1 MLLKQGE
8 NRRMNRNRV
17 LFFVIIA
24 LAVLVTLGVLA
35 SRFVNNMIQA
45 NSPTINKPDN
55 AVVVQLIYAPEEEL
69 YITQTISDF
78 NRSMARGVNPL
89 TGQELARNVAPIW
102 IEGKSASSGTV
113 AQGIINAIIAPNNSN
128 VERPVIFSPSVRHWL
143 ALVNYQTGQRVFDVD
158 GAKATAVAPVVIAI
172 WESRLNAIKAKHP
185 GQEIGWQELFEVFR
199 SPNGWQDYG
208 LTGRSAVFYGHTDP
222 LVSSTALSTLI
233 GEFYAGS
240 RYGAGNTTGSRLTI
254 DEVRSPK
261 VQDEVRK
268 IEGLIKHYSA
278 RTTEF
283 KEYIAQGPDYL
294 DFVALEENDLIYINQ
309 GKTQYQPPERLVAL
323 YPKEGTFLHDHPFAI
338 PNAPWITPEQRAG
351 AELFTEYVLTSDVQ
365 KRVLEAGFRPASPA
379 VPIGAPISEQ
389 YGVNPAPP
397 KVLPVPEP
405 SVIAAVQESWQLV
418 KKQADVVVLIDTSG
432 SMRTDNKMSLAQ
444 EAIKGFLEDQSATN
458 NIGLVRFSTDVET
471 LVPLAGFESNRSL
484 ITEKVD
490 LLKARG
496 DTAMYAA
503 LLQTIDEMSK
513 SPDSARIRAIVL
525 LSDGKN
531 TVDNASLRDVTD
543 KIQSVR
549 NTKSPILVI
558 PVAYGADADI
568 NALNAI
574 ARASDT
580 KVQSSDAQGIKKLL
594 DVISSYF

>member
-1 MLLKQGE
+1 
-8 NRRMNRNRV
+8 MNRNRI

-24 LAVLVTLGVLA
+24 LAIVVVLGVLGN
-35 SRFVNNMIQA
+35 RFVSNVISA

-55 AVVVQLIYAPEEEL
+55 AIVVDLIYAPEEEL

-78 NRSMARGVNPL
+78 NRSMSRGINPL
-89 TGQELARNVAPIW
+89 TGKELARNEQPIW
-102 IEGKSASSGTV
+102 IAAKSGSSGTV
-113 AQGIINAIIAPNNSN
+113 AQGIRNAFIAPNNSN
-128 VERPVIFSPSVRHWL
+128 VERPTIYSPSVRHWL
-143 ALVNYQTGQRVFDVD
+143 ALVNFQTGQRVFDVD

-208 LTGRSAVFYGHTDP
+208 LQGRTAVYYGHTDP

-240 RYGAGNTTGSRLTI
+240 VYGAGNATTAKLTVN
-254 DEVRSPK
+254 DVRNVK
-261 VQDEVRK
+261 IQDEVRK

-309 GKTQYQPPERLVAL
+309 GKTQYKPPERLVAL

-338 PNAPWITPEQRAG
+338 PDASWVTPEQRA
-351 AELFTEYVLTSDVQ
+351 AAAVFTDYVLSVEVQ
-365 KRVLEAGFRPASPA
+365 KRVLEAGFRPANPA
-379 VPIGAPISEQ
+379 VPIASPISSDL
-389 YGVNPAPP
+389 GVNPAMP

-405 SVIAAVQESWQLV
+405 ATIASVQESWQLV

-432 SMRTDNKMSLAQ
+432 SMRTDDKINLAR
-444 EAIKGFLEDQSATN
+444 EAIKGFLDDQAAAN
-458 NIGLVRFSTDVET
+458 NIGLVRFSSDVET
-471 LVPLAGFESNRSL
+471 LVPLAGFESNRSE
-484 ITEKVD
+484 IAAKVD
-490 LLKARG
+490 QLEARG

-503 LLQTIDEMSK
+503 LAKTIDDMSK
-513 SPDSARIRAIVL
+513 NPDSTRIRAIVL

-543 KIQSVR
+543 KILAMR
-549 NTKSPILVI
+549 NSKSPILVI

-580 KVQSSDAQGIKKLL
+580 KVQSSDAKGIKKLL

>member
-1 MLLKQGE
+1 
-8 NRRMNRNRV
+8 
-17 LFFVIIA
+17 
-24 LAVLVTLGVLA
+24 
-35 SRFVNNMIQA
+35 
-45 NSPTINKPDN
+45 
-55 AVVVQLIYAPEEEL
+55 
-69 YITQTISDF
+69 
-78 NRSMARGVNPL
+78 
-89 TGQELARNVAPIW
+89 
-102 IEGKSASSGTV
+102 
-113 AQGIINAIIAPNNSN
+113 
-128 VERPVIFSPSVRHWL
+128 
-143 ALVNYQTGQRVFDVD
+143 
-158 GAKATAVAPVVIAI
+158 
-172 WESRLNAIKAKHP
+172 
-185 GQEIGWQELFEVFR
+185 
-199 SPNGWQDYG
+199 
-208 LTGRSAVFYGHTDP
+208 
-222 LVSSTALSTLI
+222 
-233 GEFYAGS
+233 
-240 RYGAGNTTGSRLTI
+240 
-254 DEVRSPK
+254 
-261 VQDEVRK
+261 
-268 IEGLIKHYSA
+268 
-278 RTTEF
+278 
-283 KEYIAQGPDYL
+283 
-294 DFVALEENDLIYINQ
+294 
-309 GKTQYQPPERLVAL
+309 
-323 YPKEGTFLHDHPFAI
+323 
-338 PNAPWITPEQRAG
+338 
-351 AELFTEYVLTSDVQ
+351 
-365 KRVLEAGFRPASPA
+365 
-379 VPIGAPISEQ
+379 
-389 YGVNPAPP
+389 
-397 KVLPVPEP
+397 
-405 SVIAAVQESWQLV
+405 LV

>member
-1 MLLKQGE
+1 MLRKQGE

-17 LFFVIIA
+17 LFFAIIA

-35 SRFVNNMIQA
+35 SRFVNNVIQA

-102 IEGKSASSGTV
+102 IEGKGASSGTV
-113 AQGIINAIIAPNNSN
+113 AQGVINAIIAPNNSN

-240 RYGAGNTTGSRLTI
+240 RYGAGNTTGSKLTI
-254 DEVRSPK
+254 DEARSPK
-261 VQDEVRK
+261 VQEEVRK

-338 PNAPWITPEQRAG
+338 PNAPWVTPEQRAG
-351 AELFTEYVLTSDVQ
+351 AELFTEYVLTSEVQ

-490 LLKARG
+490 LLQARG